1 MLSDKKTKQAITANN
16 LLEQEQIKDFE
27 LKAGAKNQR
36 LDEFLINN
44 NIITEEILYNS
55 VAALHNVP
63 FVNLKD
69 KTIPKEVLFLI
80 PQPLSNSYQVIAFE
94 KTDKHIAIAM
104 PDPEDIQTI
113 EFIKRKVNLPVKVHV
128 AAPSAIAEAAKA
140 YHKSLEKE
148 LQSINK
154 KTGIHI
160 SAQIADNK
168 AKPGQG
174 AQGGSGK
181 EAKLEE
187 MAQDMPV
194 IRVVDTLLEYAIFE
208 GASDIHIEPNEKSLS
223 VRFRID
229 GILREIMS
237 LPKKLQQGILA
248 RIKILSNLK
257 LDEHRLPQDGRFKIE
272 TKDYRISFRVSIIPV
287 FDGEKVVMRLLDEG
301 KKILDL
307 EELGLNKAYLD
318 AVKANLKK
326 PHGMILV
333 TGPTGSG
340 KTTTLY
346 TMMHILN
353 TAKVNIATVEDP
365 IEYRM
370 PRINQSQV
378 NSKIEFT
385 FARGL
390 RALLRQDPDIIMV
403 GEIRDKET
411 ASISINAAMT
421 GHLVLS
427 TLHTNDAPTALP
439 RLLDM
444 NVEPFLIGSTV
455 NMILAQRLV
464 RKLCKN
470 CITSYKLT
478 KQEVAQLEK
487 DHGIN
492 IQEIAAMLYRTEKAD
507 QKGQDLSN
515 VLFFKGKGCTKCG
528 GLGYKGRIGIYEI
541 LNMTEQM
548 QHLIAERATAADIF
562 NKAREQGMITML
574 EDGFLKAKAGI
585 TTIEE
590 ILRVIKE

>member
-1 MLSDKKTKQAITANN
+1 M
-16 LLEQEQIKDFE
+16 
-27 LKAGAKNQR
+27 
-36 LDEFLINN
+36 
-44 NIITEEILYNS
+44 
-55 VAALHNVP
+55 
-63 FVNLKD
+63 
-69 KTIPKEVLFLI
+69 
-80 PQPLSNSYQVIAFE
+80 
-94 KTDKHIAIAM
+94 
-104 PDPEDIQTI
+104 
-113 EFIKRKVNLPVKVHV
+113 
-128 AAPSAIAEAAKA
+128 
-140 YHKSLEKE
+140 
-148 LQSINK
+148 
-154 KTGIHI
+154 
-160 SAQIADNK
+160 
-168 AKPGQG
+168 
-174 AQGGSGK
+174 
-181 EAKLEE
+181 
-187 MAQDMPV
+187 
-194 IRVVDTLLEYAIFE
+194 
-208 GASDIHIEPNEKSLS
+208 
-223 VRFRID
+223 
-229 GILREIMS
+229 
-237 LPKKLQQGILA
+237 
-248 RIKILSNLK
+248 
-257 LDEHRLPQDGRFKIE
+257 
-272 TKDYRISFRVSIIPV
+272 